1 MPQATTNISVS
12 SLEKNLE
19 PTLKIVEEMLLSPA
33 FKQEDFDR
41 VKMQALEGLVYE
53 HQNPS
58 WMASQASR
66 QVLYGDSVLHAQKT
80 ARKLVSVR

>member
-1 MPQATTNISVS
+1 MEQIQAELDKLGSMISVDATGYTTNISVS

-41 VKMQALEGLVYE
+41 VKMQALEGFVYE

-58 WMASQASR
+58 
-66 QVLYGDSVLHAQKT
+66 
-80 ARKLVSVR
+80 